1 MIRLLKKLKLQIIDR
16 YIMRRFL
23 GTYLFAIGLIIM
35 IVVIFDAA
43 EKIDDFLEGHAPVSA
58 ILLDY
63 YVNFIPYFINQF
75 S

>member
-1 MIRLLKKLKLQIIDR
+1 MMKFLKHFRLQIIDR

-43 EKIDDFLEGHAPVSA
+43 EKIDDFLEGHAP
-58 ILLDY
+58 I
-63 YVNFIPYFINQF
+63 
-75 S
+75 